1 MLMPTHDSS
10 SINSLVD
17 ERSPVGEV
25 QVPQS
30 LKASNQ
36 NSFEASNQNGFEA
49 LDAAVLITHA
59 RKVSGLTQHQLA
71 ARAGTSQSAIARYEN
86 GVASPSTDTLARVLK
101 ANGLKLEVQLVP
113 ATLSNLASPRAKLLR
128 EKRGEILKLARKYE
142 ARHVRVFGSVA
153 RGEDDEESDIDLLVE
168 MDLQHG
174 VGKLIH
180 LKAELKEL
188 LEAKVDVA
196 PIGLLKK
203 AVLNNALMDAVPL

>member
-1 MLMPTHDSS
+1 MLMTTRDSNPR
-10 SINSLVD
+10 NSQVD
-17 ERSPVGEV
+17 ERSPISEG
-25 QVPQS
+25 QVP
-30 LKASNQ
+30 
-36 NSFEASNQNGFEA
+36 NSFEAPNQNNFEP

-142 ARHVRVFGSVA
+142 ARNVRVFGSVA

-168 MDLQHG
+168 MDFQHG
-174 VGKLIH
+174 VGKLIRI
-180 LKAELKEL
+180 KAELNEL
-188 LEAKVDVA
+188 LGVKVDVA

-203 AVLNNALMDAVPL
+203 AVLNNALRDAVPL

>member
-36 NSFEASNQNGFEA
+36 NGFEASNQNGFEA

-59 RKVSGLTQHQLA
+59 RKESGLTQHQLA

-142 ARHVRVFGSVA
+142 ARNVRVFGSVA

>member
-1 MLMPTHDSS
+1 MPTRDSS

-36 NSFEASNQNGFEA
+36 NGFEASNQNGFEA

-142 ARHVRVFGSVA
+142 ARNVRVFGSVA

>member
-1 MLMPTHDSS
+1 MPTRDSS

-36 NSFEASNQNGFEA
+36 NGFEASNQNGFEA

-142 ARHVRVFGSVA
+142 ARNVRVFGSVA
-153 RGEDDEESDIDLLVE
+153 RGEDDQESDIDLLVE

>member
-36 NSFEASNQNGFEA
+36 NGFEASNQNGFEA

-142 ARHVRVFGSVA
+142 ARNVRVFGSVA